1 MPKRLGTAALN
12 CIIFLDVWSTH
23 QTQRMHNSLSPR
35 IPSPP
40 TIRIPNLSK
49 ASTYPLYH
57 QAKRAL
63 PFLSLPCPSLKLAT
77 MDLFYFLNFS
87 KIHLLLSIPIVSVS
101 HHLWLGLYQP
111 PCIPPSSSSS
121 SSPTTSLLKYT
132 RDQTPCLKCF
142 IGFLRTF
149 WIKGKLLSTNRT
161 ILYHHSLPPFHL
173 PTQLPNTLLSMFL
186 NMHTTYTEEP
196 IPHSL

>member
-1 MPKRLGTAALN
+1 MSDQHTRHN
-12 CIIFLDVWSTH
+12 VCITLCLH
-23 QTQRMHNSLSPR
+23 ESPH
-35 IPSPP
+35 PP
-40 TIRIPNLSK
+40 
-49 ASTYPLYH
+49 PLEFPISVKPVPIHSYH

-101 HHLWLGLYQP
+101 HHLLLGLYQP
-111 PCIPPSSSSS
+111 PCIPPSSFSS

-142 IGFLRTF
+142 IGFLRTSES
-149 WIKGKLLSTNRT
+149 KGNFLVQIGRFFTT
-161 ILYHHSLPPFHL
+161 ILY
-173 PTQLPNTLLSMFL
+173 LLSICPPNSQTPFS
-186 NMHTTYTEEP
+186 P
-196 IPHSL
+196 CF